1 MKKMALSGFSLVELS
16 IVLVILG
23 LLTGGILAGQS
34 LIRAAELRSIS
45 SEYSRYATAAHTFR
59 DKYFAIPGDFTEAT
73 RFWNR
78 QTGDAWCAGHAGAAV
93 DANGVCNGNADNLMQ
108 LASTGVADQSTE
120 NFQFWRHLA
129 KAGLIEGSFTGIAGS
144 GSGSHATTGAN
155 APASRIA
162 RGTWFTSHYAAA
174 YSGSSSTVAGYY
186 GNYLF
191 MGAQNS
197 SGWPANRILI
207 PEELWNI
214 DVKMDD
220 GKPAR
225 GKVITFWWDDCGDGA
240 TQTSFDAN
248 YELDVT
254 TVQCTPI
261 FREAY

>member
-1 MKKMALSGFSLVELS
+1 MQRGFSLVELS

-34 LIRAAELRSIS
+34 LIRAAELRSVS
-45 SEYSRYATAAHTFR
+45 TEYSRYVTAVQTFR
-59 DKYFAIPGDFTEAT
+59 DKYRAIPGDFIDAT

-78 QTGDAWCAGHAGAAV
+78 QTGDAWCSGHVGAAT
-93 DANGVCNGNADNLMQ
+93 DPNGVCNGDGNSIMSA
-108 LASTGVADQSTE
+108 ASAGVANEATE

-129 KAGLIEGSFTGIAGS
+129 KAGLIEGTFTGVAGS
-144 GSGSHATTGAN
+144 GSGSHAIAN
-155 APASRIA
+155 TNVPAGRLGRSA
-162 RGTWFTSHYAAA
+162 WFTSLYSAA
-174 YSGSSSTVAGYY
+174 YGGSTSTIAGYY

-191 MGAQNS
+191 VGTVTSTSWPS
-197 SGWPANRILI
+197 SKILTPA
-207 PEELWNI
+207 EMWNI

-225 GKVITFWWDDCGDGA
+225 GKLITFWWDDCGDGG

-248 YELDVT
+248 YNLNLDSVE
-254 TVQCTPI
+254 CTPI